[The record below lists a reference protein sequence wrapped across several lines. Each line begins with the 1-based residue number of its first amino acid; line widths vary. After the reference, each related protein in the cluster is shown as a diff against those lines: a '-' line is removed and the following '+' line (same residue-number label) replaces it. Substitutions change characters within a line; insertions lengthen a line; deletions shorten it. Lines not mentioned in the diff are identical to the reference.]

1 MVRPPIKTVGPKSFA
16 GPGAVSSPRDRRRF
30 MDDLDD
36 IVPKPA
42 IPGQSRVVLVC
53 ARRDARRLIRNLGKK
68 PWSGLPF
75 VGFVDARHGRSS
87 SLRPRSRH
95 LALHPHTDP
104 IPVLGGIERLNE
116 LLERAKA
123 TDIVVAVSGNRTPYV
138 RPELTQLSNSGVAV
152 HWVLV
157 DSGRLDVGTLAP
169 TRSSDTTEWH
179 LHSPSK
185 PALVKPRP
193 LRLPRWHRPS
203 WARTAKRVLDI
214 ALATCALIALAPL
227 FAAVAVAILV
237 TTGRPIFYSQERV
250 GQGGRLFRIIK
261 FRSMRTDAE
270 SVTGPIWASNHD
282 TRCTRIGDWLR
293 HTNIDELPQLLNIL
307 KGEMGL
313 VGPRPERPNFV
324 AEFRRTVPDYDL
336 RHAVPAGMTGWAQV
350 HGWRGRTSLRKRV
363 QYDLDYIERWSIG
376 LDLRIMLMTIQHV
389 FWGKTSWND
398 SKRTA
403 KRRG

>member
-1 MVRPPIKTVGPKSFA
+1 
-16 GPGAVSSPRDRRRF
+16 

-36 IVPKPA
+36 IVPEPA
-42 IPGQSRVVLVC
+42 IPARSRVVLVG
-53 ARRDARRLIRNLGKK
+53 ARRDARRLVRNLGKK

-95 LALHPHTDP
+95 LALHAQTDP
-104 IPVLGGIERLNE
+104 IPVLGGIDRLDE
-116 LLERAKA
+116 LLDRAKA
-123 TDIVVAVSGNRTPYV
+123 TDIVVAVSGNRAPHV
-138 RPELTQLSNSGVAV
+138 RPELTQLSNSDVAV

-157 DSGRLDVGTLAP
+157 DSARLDLRALAP
-169 TRSSDTTEWH
+169 ARSSGATEWH
-179 LHSPSK
+179 LHSPNR
-185 PALVKPRP
+185 PAPVKLRPRR
-193 LRLPRWHRPS
+193 LRSWHRPTLS
-203 WARTAKRVLDI
+203 RVAKRVLDLTI
-214 ALATCALIALAPL
+214 AGCALIVLAPL
-227 FAAVAVAILV
+227 FAIAAVAILV

-250 GQGGRLFRIIK
+250 GQGGRLFRILK

-270 SVTGPIWASNHD
+270 SETGPIWASNHD
-282 TRCTRIGDWLR
+282 SRCTKIGDWLR
-293 HTNIDELPQLLNIL
+293 HTNIDELPQLVNII
-307 KGEMGL
+307 KGDMGL

-363 QYDLDYIERWSIG
+363 QYDLDYIERWTIG

-403 KRRG
+403 KPRD